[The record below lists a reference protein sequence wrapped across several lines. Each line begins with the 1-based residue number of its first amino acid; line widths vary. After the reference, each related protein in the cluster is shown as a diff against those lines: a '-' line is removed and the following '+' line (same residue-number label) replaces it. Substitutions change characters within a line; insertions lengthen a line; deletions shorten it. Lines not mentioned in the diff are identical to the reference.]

1 MNTEITPWRVTIS
14 LLVVGVLC
22 TALTQIV
29 PEEGFQI
36 AGIEFNFYRPFFEPR
51 DTTKQGIADAEA
63 FLEGYDSIL
72 EEDSLSDVEKTFDE
86 EKADDELIEERKKL
100 LRIQRGESGI
110 KNLDLFFIRAE
121 SAKEKGTR
129 LRVLHYGDSQIE
141 GDRISRNLRE
151 KMQQLWGGNGPGMV
165 PPVEVVPSSA
175 IKSSASEGWKR
186 STIYGQKDKTMLHNR
201 YGVLGSMATYAPEAG
216 KQHRLTF
223 SPSNMAFSRNRQ
235 FSNASLY
242 FSVPDSAVTLSVFHN
257 GVEIDKR
264 VLPDSSFFKKISWSL
279 PSSTESLELVFEG
292 GPAECYALALDGGAG
307 IQLDNIGMRG
317 SSGTIFKKIDR
328 EQIKK
333 QLTDL
338 NPGLVFLQYGGNTV
352 PYVNDTLAAENYGD
366 WMKSQILFLQGVLPE
381 AAFIL
386 IGPSDMAY
394 KDGDEF
400 ITYPYLVPVRDAL
413 KKTALETG
421 CGFWDIYEAMGGK
434 NSMTAWVAADPPL
447 AAADYVHFSPKGA
460 TKVAELLFKALS
472 DEYEN
477 YKSRSAQSDTTN
489 TEKKAL

>member
-1 MNTEITPWRVTIS
+1 MNTEITPWRVTLS
-14 LLVVGVLC
+14 LLAVGFIC
-22 TALTQIV
+22 TILTQII
-29 PEEGFQI
+29 PDKGFQI
-36 AGIEFNFYRPFFEPR
+36 AGVDIKFYRPFFESK

-63 FLEGYDSIL
+63 FLEGYDSL
-72 EEDSLSDVEKTFDE
+72 LAEDSLQHQGSAFDDE
-86 EKADDELIEERKKL
+86 ISNEELIEERKKL

-141 GDRISRNLRE
+141 GDRISRNLRD

-175 IKSSASEGWKR
+175 ITSTASEGWKR
-186 STIYGQKDKTMLHNR
+186 STIYGQKDKDMLHNR
-201 YGVLGSMATYAPEAG
+201 YGVLGSMATYTPQAG

-223 SPSNMAFSRNRQ
+223 SPSNMAFSKSRL

-242 FSVPDSAVTLSVFHN
+242 FSIPDSAVTLSVLHN
-257 GVEIDKR
+257 GVEIDR
-264 VLPDSSFFKKISWSL
+264 RELPDSSYFKKISWNL
-279 PSSTESLELVFEG
+279 PSPTETFELVFEG
-292 GPAECYALALDGGAG
+292 GPAECYALALDGGSG

-352 PYVNDTLAAENYGD
+352 PYVNDTLAADNYGD
-366 WMKSQILFLQGVLPE
+366 WMKAQILFLQSILPE

-394 KDGDEF
+394 KDGDAF
-400 ITYPYLVPVRDAL
+400 VTYPYLVPVRDAL

-434 NSMTAWVAADPPL
+434 NSMAAWVTADPPL
-447 AAADYVHFSPKGA
+447 AATDYVHFSPKGA

-472 DEYEN
+472 DEYESF
-477 YKSRSAQSDTTN
+477 KIRSAHVDTLN